1 MTVEFSLCFMNG
13 DQTEF
18 GHITQKDLCNAEWN
32 T

>member
-13 DQTEF
+13 NQAEF
-18 GHITQKDLCNAEWN
+18 CHVTQKDLCNAERN